1 VWFRRRASQLQG
13 ELGKLNRNATTK
25 KRVLLEEKAKI
36 SSRMEDIDKE
46 LSRIRLW
53 LRKNGK

>member
-1 VWFRRRASQLQG
+1 LQG